1 MWKIMKSFYL
11 LILLYPLGMSA
22 LLAQPEVYPWSNISG
37 IRLDGELMELNSSF
51 CVVGSD
57 WSDVQRSA
65 KEEGRYQYQ
74 RRGSTQLV
82 SLTLDRFSF
91 NQSVE
96 ELGAGR
102 ASIRIQFHAEV
113 DTAII
118 GTFWAMDLPSSKY
131 SPSMLQLI
139 SSVRTDGRRAIP
151 EVPGEILHGTA
162 GGLEIG
168 GPARDL
174 EVIFNEPTEI
184 IVREAG
190 SGDNGRIEV
199 YFALMSDQ
207 LGEGSTGYKSIE
219 VEAQGMPD
227 MRPIELT
234 LDTAVTG
241 RPFKGF
247 GGNFRLQNPGV
258 DEKVIDY
265 CLENMDVRWGRVE
278 MPWRFWQPDE
288 DDDPIARAESG
299 DLHPWVKAAMEM
311 AQRLHQIGMPVI
323 LSDWS
328 APDWAI
334 QGRMTFGP
342 QPGGLRG
349 NPLDRTKLPKIYR
362 SIADYLQYVKDHYG
376 FEFAL
381 FSFNESDL
389 GIYVRQ
395 TPEEHADF
403 IKGLGEY
410 LISRG
415 LKTKLLLGDTADANG
430 WPFIEAAMEDESTHP
445 YIGAISFHSWRG
457 YNDENLQKW
466 ARAADIMKLPLL
478 VGEGSMDAGAHRYP
492 DIFNEPTYAMEEANL
507 YTRILKICQPE
518 SILQWQLTADYS
530 PMTGGGVFGN
540 IHAPLMPT
548 QRFWNFKQIADMPQ
562 GLYAMPVE
570 SDRQNVICAA
580 LGDSDKGTYVIHMVN
595 NGASRLVTVKGLP
608 EGTRRIILFVTN
620 ETKQMIE
627 RRLWVRNGEAFFFAE
642 SNSFISL
649 LAERGSPNRFF

>member
-1 MWKIMKSFYL
+1 MKSLYL
-11 LILLYPLGMSA
+11 LILFCAVGLASLS
-22 LLAQPEVYPWSNISG
+22 AQPEVYPWSNISG

-51 CVVGSD
+51 CVFGTD
-57 WSDVQRSA
+57 WSDAQKSA
-65 KEEGRYQYQ
+65 KETGRYQYH
-74 RRGSTQLV
+74 RRGSIQLV
-82 SLTLDRFSF
+82 SLSLDRFIF

-96 ELGAGR
+96 DLGAGR
-102 ASIRIQFHAEV
+102 ANVRIQFHAEL

-118 GTFWAMDLPSSKY
+118 GTFWALDLPSSKY
-131 SPSMLQLI
+131 SPSTLRLI
-139 SSVRTDGRRAIP
+139 SPARTENKREIP
-151 EVPGEILHGTA
+151 ESPGKILHGTA
-162 GGLEIG
+162 GGMEIR
-168 GPARDL
+168 GPARNL
-174 EVIFNEPTEI
+174 EIIFNEPTEI

-190 SGDNGRIEV
+190 SEDNGRIEV
-199 YFALMSDQ
+199 YFALMSGRLNKGDSGYQ
-207 LGEGSTGYKSIE
+207 SIDVKALGIPDLSPVVLTIDTS
-219 VEAQGMPD
+219 VQGK
-227 MRPIELT
+227 
-234 LDTAVTG
+234 
-241 RPFKGF
+241 PFKGF

-265 CLENMDVRWGRVE
+265 CLEHMDVRWGRVE
-278 MPWRFWQPDE
+278 MPWWFWHQDE
-288 DDDPIARAESG
+288 DDDPLARAESG
-299 DLHPWVKAAMEM
+299 DLHPRVKAAMEI
-311 AQRLHQIGMPVI
+311 AHRLHQLGMPVI

-328 APDWAI
+328 APGWAI
-334 QGRMTFGP
+334 QGSMTFGP

-349 NPLDRTKLPKIYR
+349 NPLDRTKLPQIYR
-362 SIADYLQYVKDHYG
+362 SIADYLQFVKDHYG
-376 FEFAL
+376 FEFAM

-403 IKGLGEY
+403 IKGLGAY
-410 LISRG
+410 LESRG

-430 WPFIEAAMEDESTHP
+430 WPFIQAAMDDESTHP

-457 YNDENLQKW
+457 YTDKNLWQW
-466 ARAADIMKLPLL
+466 ARAAEKMKLPLL

-492 DIFNEPTYAMEEANL
+492 DIFSEPTYAMEEANL
-507 YTRILKICQPE
+507 YVRILKICQPE

-570 SDRQNVICAA
+570 TDRQNVVCAA
-580 LGDSDKGTYVIHMVN
+580 MGDNDIGTYVIHMVN
-595 NGASRLVTVKGLP
+595 NGASRLVTLRGLP
-608 EGTRRIILFVTN
+608 ESTRRISLFVTN
-620 ETKQMIE
+620 ETRQMTQ